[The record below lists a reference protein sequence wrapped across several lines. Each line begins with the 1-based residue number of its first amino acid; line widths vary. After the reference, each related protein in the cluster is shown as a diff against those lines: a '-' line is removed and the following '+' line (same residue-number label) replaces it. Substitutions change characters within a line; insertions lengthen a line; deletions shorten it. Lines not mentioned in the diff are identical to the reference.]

1 MESGRPAGSGQRGR
15 IPAGPGQSGQIPAG
29 PGQRGRFPAGWPD
42 GSGQIRPESGHFR
55 RNPAIPYSDET
66 VRIPAFI
73 SNSGYISRNQVKIV
87 RILSVS
93 NRISSSMIF
102 ILFYINIFM
111 LWIKIDFYKLIW
123 LNKNIKK
130 YLWFSVR
137 AKHQKMLSTENGF
150 LKNDFPETILRRKPF
165 YVETNGALVTI
176 EIYHLVANSKLK
188 TTIKL

>member
-1 MESGRPAGSGQRGR
+1 MSPESGDKFRSPWPESGQ
-15 IPAGPGQSGQIPAG
+15 PDAGNQSDRNPT
-29 PGQRGRFPAGWPD
+29 D
-42 GSGQIRPESGHFR
+42 RPVSGHFR
-55 RNPAIPYSDET
+55 QNPAIPDSDET
-66 VRIPAFI
+66 VRIPTFI

-130 YLWFSVR
+130 YFQFSVR

-150 LKNDFPETILRRKPF
+150 LKNDFPKTILRRKSF
-165 YVETNGALVTI
+165 YVETNGAFI
-176 EIYHLVANSKLK
+176 WY
-188 TTIKL
+188 